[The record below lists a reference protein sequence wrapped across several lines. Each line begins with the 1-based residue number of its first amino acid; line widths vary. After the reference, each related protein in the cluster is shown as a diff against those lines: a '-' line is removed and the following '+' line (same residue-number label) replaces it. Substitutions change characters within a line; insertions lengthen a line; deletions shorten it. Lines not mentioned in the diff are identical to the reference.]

1 MCLPAVYHRQAA
13 NFELAELQTE
23 LSGYM
28 VFTIISESATAP
40 LTIRRHPM
48 WVIELNFAGR
58 QFTHRV
64 ADRRQRLYRLA
75 TRTVGWRPSQF
86 RNQQAA

>member
-1 MCLPAVYHRQAA
+1 
-13 NFELAELQTE
+13 
-23 LSGYM
+23 
-28 VFTIISESATAP
+28 
-40 LTIRRHPM
+40 M

-64 ADRRQRLYRLA
+64 PDRRQRLYQLA
-75 TRTVGWRPSQF
+75 TRTVGWRPSQM

>member
-1 MCLPAVYHRQAA
+1 M
-13 NFELAELQTE
+13 QTA

-28 VFTIISESATAP
+28 VFIIISESATAP

-64 ADRRQRLYRLA
+64 PDRRQRIYRLA

>member
-1 MCLPAVYHRQAA
+1 
-13 NFELAELQTE
+13 
-23 LSGYM
+23 
-28 VFTIISESATAP
+28 
-40 LTIRRHPM
+40 M

-64 ADRRQRLYRLA
+64 PDRRRQRLYELA
-75 TRTVGWRPSQF
+75 TRTVGWRPSQL